1 MSSKK
6 FTPDW
11 EHEAPGENS
20 YRSIFKWGSP
30 DGFKHPNQRLY
41 QLLKK
46 RFSLTDADFRE
57 KQFAGQEIVECERPP
72 GLAAEHIAQMQK
84 FAGEANVMT
93 DDFSRVKYSNG
104 KTVEEAM
111 KLRRGIN
118 GKVADVVVHP
128 RDKKDVGKIIK
139 YCDTH
144 KIPVFVYGGGS
155 SVNMG
160 FKPVRAGVTLV
171 MNTHINKVVGFNE
184 ANQCITVEAGMMGP
198 DYEKLLNDAERKLGA
213 KRAYTGGHFPQ
224 SFEYSSVGGWVVTLG
239 SGQQSS
245 YYGDAADLVVSQEY
259 VTPKGSF
266 KTLDYPGTATGPKV
280 SDMMLGSEGCY
291 GVLTEVTLKVFRYKP
306 RNKRQFSFIYPD
318 WESAVNASRE
328 IFQGEF
334 GNPSV
339 YRISDAEETE
349 VGLKLYGLE
358 GTPLD
363 TLIKLKGFKPMQR
376 CLVLGQADGESD
388 FTKLVKKKVRKISG
402 KHGGLYLGAFP
413 VKKWEKGRFE
423 DPYMREDLNDY
434 GIIIDTLET
443 GVSWDQVHTVHKEVR
458 EFIKKRPDTICLTHA
473 SHFYPQGT
481 NLYFIFMAKM
491 DDIEEYRK
499 FQDGI
504 LDSIQ
509 KNGGSLSHHHGVGRM
524 IGPWMEKHLGKE
536 QMDTLRALKNHFDP
550 NNIMNP
556 GGTLGLDSPKREY

>member
-1 MSSKK
+1 MSSKQ

-11 EHEAPGENS
+11 EQDAPEENS

-30 DGFKHPNQRLY
+30 TGFKHPNPRLY
-41 QLLKK
+41 RLLKEK
-46 RFSLTDADFRE
+46 FSLSDADFME
-57 KQFAGQEIVECERPP
+57 KQLAGHEVVKCDRPP
-72 GLAAEHIAQMQK
+72 ELEAEHIEQMQR
-84 FAGEANVMT
+84 FVGEANVMT
-93 DDFSRVKYSNG
+93 DDYSRVKYSSG
-104 KTVEEAM
+104 KTVEEAIN
-111 KLRRGIN
+111 LRRGIN

-128 RDKKDVGKIIK
+128 RDKKDVGNIVK

-144 KIPVFVYGGGS
+144 HIAVYVYGGGS

-160 FKPVRAGVTLV
+160 FRSVRSGVTLV
-171 MNTHINKVVGFNE
+171 LATHMNKLVEFNE
-184 ANQCITVEAGMMGP
+184 TNQSITVEAGMMGP
-198 DYEKLLNDAERKLGA
+198 DYEELLNQAREKLGA

-245 YYGDAADLVVSQEY
+245 YYGDAADLVISQEY
-259 VTPKGSF
+259 VTPKGNF
-266 KTLDYPGTATGPKV
+266 KTLDYPATATGPKV
-280 SDMMLGSEGCY
+280 SDMMLGSEGCF
-291 GVLTEVTLKVFRYKP
+291 GVLTEVTMKVFRYQP
-306 RNKRQFSFIYPD
+306 QNKRQFSFIYPD

-363 TLIKLKGFKPMQR
+363 TYIRLRGFKPMRR

-388 FTKLVKKKVRKISG
+388 FTKLVKRKIRKISG
-402 KHGGLYLGAFP
+402 KYGGLYLSGFP
-413 VKKWEKGRFE
+413 VKQWEKGRFE

-443 GVSWDQVHTVHKEVR
+443 GVSWDQVHAVHKEVR
-458 EFIKKRPDTICLTHA
+458 AFIKKRPATICLTHA

-491 DDIEEYRK
+491 NDIEEYK
-499 FQDGI
+499 EFQDGI
-504 LDSIQ
+504 LNSIQ
-509 KNGGSLSHHHGVGRM
+509 RSGGSLSHHHGVGRM
-524 IGPWMEKHLGKE
+524 IGPWMEQHLGKE
-536 QMDTLRALKNHFDP
+536 QMDVLRALKDHFDP

-556 GGTLGLDSPKREY
+556 GGTLGLDSLQREY

>member
-6 FTPDW
+6 FTPYW
-11 EHEAPGENS
+11 EHKAPPENS

-30 DGFKHPNQRLY
+30 VGFKHPNQRLF
-41 QLLKK
+41 QLLKEK
-46 RFSLTDADFRE
+46 FSLTDADFKE
-57 KQFAGQEIVECERPP
+57 KQLTGQELVKCDDPP
-72 GLAAEHIAQMQK
+72 GLTAEHIAQMQK
-84 FAGEANVMT
+84 ITGEANVMT

-111 KLRRGIN
+111 NLRRGIN
-118 GKVADVVVHP
+118 GPVADVVVHP
-128 RDKKDVGKIIK
+128 RDKKDVGKIVA
-139 YCDTH
+139 YCDRQ
-144 KIPVFVYGGGS
+144 KIPVYVYGGGS

-160 FKPVRAGVTLV
+160 FKSVRAGVTLV
-171 MNTHINKVVGFNE
+171 MNTHMNKVVEFNE
-184 ANQCITVEAGMMGP
+184 TNQSITVEAGMMGP
-198 DYEKLLNDAERKLGA
+198 DYEKLLNEAEKVLGA

-224 SFEYSSVGGWVVTLG
+224 SFEFSSVGGWVVTLG

-245 YYGDAADLVVSQEY
+245 YYGDAADLVISQEY
-259 VTPKGSF
+259 VTPRGSF
-266 KTLDYPGTATGPKV
+266 KTLEYPATATGPKI
-280 SDMMLGSEGCY
+280 SNMMLGSEGCF
-291 GVLTEVTLKVFRYKP
+291 GVLTEVTMRVFRYQP
-306 RNKRQFSFIYPD
+306 QNKRQFSFIYPD
-318 WESAVNASRE
+318 WDSAVNASRE

-363 TLIKLKGFKPMQR
+363 RLINLKGFKPMQR
-376 CLVLGQADGESD
+376 CLVLGQADGDAD
-388 FTKLVKKKVRKISG
+388 FTKLVKKKVRRISA
-402 KHGGLYLGAFP
+402 KHGGFYLSGFP
-413 VKKWEKGRFE
+413 VRKWEKGRFE

-443 GVSWDQVHTVHKEVR
+443 GVSWDQMHTVHQEVR
-458 EFIKKRPDTICLTHA
+458 KFIKQRPATICLTHA

-481 NLYFIFMAKM
+481 NLYFIFIAKM
-491 DDIEEYRK
+491 DDIEEYKK

-504 LDSIQ
+504 LDCLQ
-509 KNGGSLSHHHGVGRM
+509 KSGGSLSHHHGVGRL
-524 IGPWMEKHLGKE
+524 IGPWMEQHLGKE
-536 QMDTLRALKNHFDP
+536 QLDTLRALKNHFDP

>member
-1 MSSKK
+1 MSSKQ

-11 EHEAPGENS
+11 EHKAPEKDS

-30 DGFKHPNQRLY
+30 NGFKHPNQRLY
-41 QLLKK
+41 QLLKEK
-46 RFSLTDADFRE
+46 FSLSDVDFRE
-57 KQFAGQEIVECERPP
+57 KQLAGHELVKCDRPP
-72 GLAAEHIAQMQK
+72 ELAAEHIAQMQE
-84 FAGEANVMT
+84 FVGAANVMT

-111 KLRRGIN
+111 NLRRGVT

-128 RDKKDVGKIIK
+128 RDKKDVRDIVK
-139 YCDTH
+139 YCDAH
-144 KIPVFVYGGGS
+144 HIPVFAYGGGS

-160 FKPVRAGVTLV
+160 FKSVRVGITLV
-171 MNTHINKVVGFNE
+171 LSTHMNKLVRFNE
-184 ANQCITVEAGMMGP
+184 TNQTITVEAGMMGP
-198 DYEKLLNDAERKLGA
+198 AYEELLNQAKEKLGA

-259 VTPKGSF
+259 VTPNGSF
-266 KTLDYPGTATGPKV
+266 KTLDYPATATGPKV
-280 SDMMLGSEGCY
+280 SDMMLGSEGCF
-291 GVLTEVTLKVFRYKP
+291 GVLTEVTMKVFRHKP
-306 RNKRQFSFIYPD
+306 QNKRQFSFIFPD

-349 VGLKLYGLE
+349 VGLKLYGVE

-363 TLIKLKGFKPMQR
+363 TYIKLRGFKPMRR
-376 CLVLGQADGESD
+376 CLVLGQADGDPD
-388 FTKLVKKKVRKISG
+388 FTRLVKRKVRKISAQ
-402 KHGGLYLGAFP
+402 HGGLYLSGFP
-413 VKKWEKGRFE
+413 VKKWEKSRYE
-423 DPYMREDLNDY
+423 DPYMREDLNDF

-443 GVSWDQVHTVHKEVR
+443 GVSWDRVHTVHKEVR
-458 EFIKKRPDTICLTHA
+458 EFIKKRPATICLTHA

-481 NLYFIFMAKM
+481 NLYFIFIAKM
-491 DDIEEYRK
+491 DDIEEYK
-499 FQDGI
+499 EFQDGI

-509 KNGGSLSHHHGVGRM
+509 KSGGSLSHHHGVGRM
-524 IGPWMEKHLGKE
+524 IGPWMEEHLGKE
-536 QMDTLRALKNHFDP
+536 QLDVLRALKNHFDP

-556 GGTLGLDSPKREY
+556 GGTLGLDSLQREY